1 MPRKI
6 LIVDDEPNILI
17 SLEFLMRREGFEVV
31 VASDGETA
39 LTLVE
44 KARPDLMLLDIMLPK
59 KNGYEVCQ
67 AIRGNAKLKSLKI
80 IMLTAKGLD
89 TEIAEGTAMGADAYM
104 TKPFATKALLA
115 EVKRLLGNEP

>member
-1 MPRKI
+1 MPKRI

-39 LTLVE
+39 LSLVE
-44 KARPDLMLLDIMLPK
+44 QARPDLMLLDIMLPK

-67 AIRGNAKLKSLKI
+67 AIRSNARLKSLKI

-89 TEIAEGTAMGADAYM
+89 TEIAEGTAMGADTYM
-104 TKPFATKALLA
+104 TKPFATKDLLA
-115 EVKRLLGNEP
+115 EVRRLLGNPQ